1 MSRKERCTMDD
12 ARVKEVFAD
21 EAFAKSLLELE
32 TPEEV
37 QSALKVRG
45 IEASRE
51 EILSVRDALV
61 KAAEKGCVLS
71 DEELEN
77 VAGGIIPIIAGL
89 VAAAVTGAGVGG
101 AAIACVVTKGKW

>member
-1 MSRKERCTMDD
+1 MMDD

-21 EAFAKSLLELE
+21 EKFAKSLLELE

-37 QSALKVRG
+37 QSALKARG

-51 EILSVRDALV
+51 EILGVRDALV
-61 KAAEKGCVLS
+61 KAIEKGGTLS

-77 VAGGIIPIIAGL
+77 VAGGVAFLAAPLIAIVIAATGGAG
-89 VAAAVTGAGVGG
+89 AAAGG
-101 AAIACVVTKGKW
+101 SALTHVLTSGKW

>member
-1 MSRKERCTMDD
+1 MMDD

-21 EAFAKSLLELE
+21 EAFVKSLLDLE

-37 QSALKVRG
+37 QSALAARG
-45 IEASRE
+45 VEASRE

-61 KAAEKGCVLS
+61 KAIEKGGTLS

-77 VAGGIIPIIAGL
+77 VAGGVLPLVAIIAWI
-89 VAAAVTGAGVGG
+89 GAGIIGAGTMAAGG
-101 AAIACVVTKGKW
+101 AITHVHTKGKW